1 MKERNRDDE
10 QGSTLPAVRAALTP
24 MPIANM
30 SELFEVGKVIAQS
43 GMFGQL
49 NDAGG
54 FVVAVTCY
62 QQGIT
67 TLDFMRTYHPPING
81 RLSMKADAMLAEF
94 RKRGGK
100 YKIVENSVTQAAAE
114 FEFEGQKLAFAYSMD
129 DAKRIGDCYTGKLDK
144 QNNPTLKD
152 NWQKRPEDMLWARM
166 VSRAVRR
173 LCPEVVSGL
182 YTPEEVQDFD
192 DAAPRG
198 GIPVVLSAEE
208 AARRAKLVQAESVAV
223 DAANETAPGIVSG
236 FSFCPDGFGDFSG
249 HPWEEMDDAILEAA
263 AVAEGIE
270 DGHREAIREVLEA
283 RNAKG
288 GAA

>member
-10 QGSTLPAVRAALTP
+10 QGSTLPAVRAVVAP
-24 MPIANM
+24 MPVTNM
-30 SELFEVGKVIAQS
+30 GELIHVGQQLAQS
-43 GMFGQL
+43 GMFGIE
-49 NDAGG
+49 NPAAG
-54 FVVAVTCY
+54 FVVASTCY

-67 TLDFMRTYHPPING
+67 MMEFLRTFHIVKNRPA
-81 RLSMKADAMLAEF
+81 MKADAMLADF

-100 YKIVENSVTQAAAE
+100 YKIVENSTTRAAAE
-114 FEFEGQKLAFAYSMD
+114 FDFEGQKLSFEYGME
-129 DAKRIGDCYTGKLDK
+129 DAKRIGDCYDK
-144 QNNPTLKD
+144 GTTLKY
-152 NWQKRPEDMLWARM
+152 NWQRRPEDMLWARM

-173 LCPEVVSGL
+173 LCPEIVAGV

-236 FSFCPDGFGDFSG
+236 FSFCPDGFGDYSG
-249 HPWEEMDDAILEAA
+249 HPWEEMDDTTLEAA
-263 AVAEGIE
+263 AVAEGLE
-270 DGHREAIREVLEA
+270 DGHRESIREVLEA